1 MTNDNS
7 LDKNILGEL
16 SLKFRNI
23 MFEEKNPSSKNI
35 LKLEDLNLEKFRK
48 IDILF
53 GETLE
58 TCRSCLELVT
68 ELSERGQKMSGEK
81 LRDAEKL
88 FEEQVKLIEIGIKRI
103 LQKFPKYQY
112 YGEYR
117 ERLLKVYYIIQ
128 KILKII
134 GH

>member
-58 TCRSCLELVT
+58 TCRSSLELVT

>member
-1 MTNDNS
+1 MTNEIFISQNTLNGLEYRS
-7 LDKNILGEL
+7 KKVIFEDKNPL
-16 SLKFRNI
+16 
-23 MFEEKNPSSKNI
+23 PKNI

>member
-23 MFEEKNPSSKNI
+23 MFDEKNPSSKNI

-53 GETLE
+53 GKTLE

-88 FEEQVKLIEIGIKRI
+88 FEKQVELIETGLKRI
-103 LQKFPKYQY
+103 LQKFPKYQH

-117 ERLLKVYYIIQ
+117 ERLLKIYYIIQ
-128 KILKII
+128 RIVAIQKY
-134 GH
+134 

>member
-117 ERLLKVYYIIQ
+117 ERLLKIYYIIQ
-128 KILKII
+128 RIVAIQKY
-134 GH
+134 

>member
-117 ERLLKVYYIIQ
+117 ERLLKIYYIIQ
-128 KILKII
+128 KIVAIQKY
-134 GH
+134 

>member
-1 MTNDNS
+1 MTNEIFISQNTLKGLEYRS
-7 LDKNILGEL
+7 KKVIFEDKNPL
-16 SLKFRNI
+16 
-23 MFEEKNPSSKNI
+23 PKNI
-35 LKLEDLNLEKFRK
+35 LKLK
-48 IDILF
+48 ILTSEILREINKVF

-58 TCRSCLELVT
+58 NCLFCLELVT
-68 ELSERGQKMSGEK
+68 KLSEKGNQMSAEEVRNDENLFKKK
-81 LRDAEKL
+81 LE
-88 FEEQVKLIEIGIKRI
+88 LIEISLKKI